1 LARKHDDLAA
11 MMTFVC
17 NEVRKDVPN
26 IERKIAP
33 RIGRGRRDRAAVI
46 TTQLQEA
53 DHSAAAPVQRWYE
66 LRSADPTPIDRVR
79 HCDPMRLAEGLDPY
93 ASRVMNVPGDHPD
106 CPPRGTWYD
115 GCPQLRR

>member
-1 LARKHDDLAA
+1 LARKHDDLAS

-33 RIGRGRRDRAAVI
+33 RIGSARGDRAAVL

-53 DHSAAAPVQRWYE
+53 DHSSAAPVQREYE
-66 LRSADPTPIDRVR
+66 LLWANAAPIDRFR
-79 HCDPMRLAEGLDPY
+79 HFDPM
-93 ASRVMNVPGDHPD
+93 
-106 CPPRGTWYD
+106 
-115 GCPQLRR
+115 LRA